1 MAELTDFAA
10 LKRGGF
16 IKQRQQDFFSVRL
29 RAPAGFV
36 TTEQLAR
43 VQDAADRYGRGYVHL
58 TARQGI
64 EIPWV
69 RLEAFEALKSALG
82 EAGVIPAGC
91 GPRVRNVMAC
101 PGSATCSRGVVD
113 CQALATEL
121 DAGFFGRELPI
132 KKFKIAISGCANS
145 CTTPQVNDV
154 GLVGVSEPELDASL
168 CSGCELCVDACRE
181 GALTMVDGLPERDVA
196 KCLDC
201 GDCISV
207 CPLDAWQ
214 AARTGY
220 DLFVGG
226 KVGRHPQLGARI
238 GQFLTPEASLLAV
251 QGIVTFIEER
261 CNAKERFGALLN
273 RIGVTVLSEYLNVGE
288 TACAVSRS

>member
-1 MAELTDFAA
+1 MAEITDYTA
-10 LKRGGF
+10 LKRGGL

-43 VQDAADRYGRGYVHL
+43 VQAAADRYGKRYVHL

-69 RLEAFEALKSALG
+69 RLAAFEALKSELG
-82 EAGVIPAGC
+82 EVGVIPAGC

-113 CQALATEL
+113 CQTLATEL

-132 KKFKIAISGCANS
+132 KKFKIAISGCPNS

-154 GLVGVSEPELDASL
+154 GLMGVSEPALDASL

-181 GALTMVDGLPERDVA
+181 GALTMVDGLPQRDVA

-214 AARTGY
+214 PARTGY
-220 DLFVGG
+220 NLFVGG
-226 KVGRHPQLGARI
+226 KIGRHPQMGTQLAE
-238 GQFLTPEASLLAV
+238 FLTPEAV
-251 QGIVTFIEER
+251 PQVIKEIVAFIEQR
-261 CNAKERFGALLN
+261 GTAKERFGALLN
-273 RIGVTVLSEYLNVGE
+273 RIGVTALGEYLDLGE
-288 TACAVSRS
+288 TACVVNRS